1 MRNWARISAGS
12 LTVTGTGGSGLK
24 KAVNKLAA
32 MIQIRNQ
39 ARDGQLETCQD
50 RKPVLS
56 N

>member
-39 ARDGQLETCQD
+39 ARDGQLELRQD
-50 RKPVLS
+50 GNTVVTK
-56 N
+56 